1 MAGMKYLRRGGQEN
15 RIAKDNMP
23 RLPRHV
29 PKGTQ
34 SQNGD

>member
-1 MAGMKYLRRGGQEN
+1 MAGMEYLRRGGQEKQN
-15 RIAKDNMP
+15 SKDNMP
-23 RLPRHV
+23 RSRRHV